1 MLNKTRSNGSPE
13 QDPGGFLNKDFSV
26 GEVNAMIRNLG
37 NNKAAGHD
45 DLINEALKEAPPVF
59 IQLLTKLY
67 NMVKARGTAPY
78 SWKQGRI
85 VLIHKRGPDSDLYNY
100 RPLTVLPCMCGLYSK
115 LLNARLTEVVEKHKI
130 LGEVQNGFRKNRS
143 GIDSTFVL
151 NTILWKTM
159 AKKKKVNLAFLDIE
173 KAYDSVRRDILWKKM
188 ASMGFGGQFLNSIK
202 CLYDGDYVT
211 CDANGATTNPL
222 YLGRGLRQGCSL
234 SPMLFALY
242 VRNMSI
248 ELHNSKLGVLL
259 HKKCISCLFFA
270 DDIALIA
277 RDADGLRLLLNIVQK
292 HCKDM
297 DLKLSIKKSK
307 VMSTTQDLWE
317 LFDGD
322 TVIGTLDK
330 VLAFKYLGVE
340 LKLNP
345 RKSAKVMMEKARSS
359 ALSYKKAC
367 LSLDYDGPDN
377 VDLTLCLWLNVAM
390 PSILFGC

>member
-1 MLNKTRSNGSPE
+1 MYK
-13 QDPGGFLNKDFSV
+13 
-26 GEVNAMIRNLG
+26 
-37 NNKAAGHD
+37 
-45 DLINEALKEAPPVF
+45 
-59 IQLLTKLY
+59 
-67 NMVKARGTAPY
+67 
-78 SWKQGRI
+78 
-85 VLIHKRGPDSDLYNY
+85 Y

-130 LGEVQNGFRKNRS
+130 LGEVQNGFRRNRS
-143 GIDSTFVL
+143 DIDSTFVL

-188 ASMGFGGQFLNSIK
+188 ASMGFGGQFLSSIK
-202 CLYDGDYVT
+202 SLYDGDHVT

-242 VRNMSI
+242 VRDMSN
-248 ELHNSKLGVLL
+248 ELHNSRLGVLL
-259 HKKCISCLFFA
+259 HKKFISCLFFA

-330 VLAFKYLGVE
+330 VLTYKYLGVE

-367 LSLDYDGPDN
+367 ISLDYDGPDY
-377 VDLTLCLWLNVAM
+377 VDMTLCLWLNVAM
-390 PSILFGC
+390 PSILFGCEVVPFSQAIIDDIDRFQSALGKFTLACLPVPPTSLPRLFLASQPSRSSCTPPSYGTL